1 MSQNLLEEKM
11 TIGIGDLVDIVNDER
26 YAGGI
31 FTVVRIEE
39 FRNQVVYH
47 CIRGSMKYTRMFY
60 DVDIK
65 IHGEN
70 KPKFSVGDIVRAEGT
85 TLCIIIS
92 SNRMGSIV
100 RKCWEPGTVH
110 RIQYK
115 CNRQLKR
122 IS

>member
-1 MSQNLLEEKM
+1 M
-11 TIGIGDLVDIVNDER
+11 TIGIGDLVDIVNENDR
-26 YAGGI
+26 YVGGV
-31 FTVVRIEE
+31 FTVVGIQE
-39 FRNQVVYH
+39 FPSQIGYS

-70 KPKFSVGDIVRAEGT
+70 NPKFSVGDIVRAEGI

-92 SNRMGSIV
+92 SNRLGSIV

-122 IS
+122 IQ